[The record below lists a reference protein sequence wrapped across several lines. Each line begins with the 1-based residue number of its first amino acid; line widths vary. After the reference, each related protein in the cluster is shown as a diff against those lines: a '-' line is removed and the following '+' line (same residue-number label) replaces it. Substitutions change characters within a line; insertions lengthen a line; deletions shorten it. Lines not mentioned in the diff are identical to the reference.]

1 MIEDK
6 SVEELEKELSEL
18 PRGYVTTKVINKKT
32 YFYQQWK
39 ENGKTKNRCI
49 SEGEANELR
58 PLIEKRRTLQKKLN
72 AVKGNPQNT
81 TSEKKEAVE
90 GEPEFKTN
98 AVYGDALM
106 KIALT
111 AEKFDKRDCYSKV
124 HDFLY
129 TPASDKVCLIF
140 GLRRT
145 GKTTILKQLVLGMNE
160 TERKKTLYIKVT
172 SENTLDQ
179 LNADLK
185 LANKLG
191 YSFIFIDEITLI
203 DRFIDN
209 AALLSDVYAV
219 QGMKI
224 VLSGTDSLGFWF
236 AQNEELYDRAL
247 TVHTTYVPFSEHARL
262 LKIKNIDEYI
272 RYGGTL
278 KAGELAFED
287 DGFMLNRNL
296 SNGRVK
302 GLSEAS
308 LDRTYK
314 DATAQDASFRDDEST
329 RRYIDTAIAQNIQH
343 SLKCYDHGNHF
354 RHLIDLYNNKELTNA
369 INRIIEDMNQRFTVD
384 VITKQFKSN
393 DLGSAKDL
401 LLKEKD
407 PEKQT
412 DVLSTI
418 DTTDVVKKVMDIL
431 EIRNKENQSVNIEEI
446 HILEIKEYL
455 KALDLIDI
463 SNTETIPISNK
474 KEERL
479 IFTQPGM
486 RFCQAQVLVYSL
498 LQDEIFGNLDGELRD
513 IITEKI
519 LEDVRGRM
527 LEDIVYLQTRRFYGK
542 TRNVFKLKFASG
554 EFDMVIQNKSK
565 RECEIYEVKHSME
578 IVDAQYR
585 HIIDPEK
592 IEATEKQ
599 FGKVVRQYVLY
610 RGESTTL
617 GNKIEYKNVEE
628 YLTELR

>member
-1 MIEDK
+1 MAEDK
-6 SVEELEKELSEL
+6 SIEELEKELAEL
-18 PRGYVTTKVINKKT
+18 PMGYVTTKVINKKT

-49 SEGEANELR
+49 SEEEANELR
-58 PLIEKRRTLQKKLN
+58 PLVEKRRTLQKKLN
-72 AVKGNPQNT
+72 AIKGTPQK
-81 TSEKKEAVE
+81 TSTEKKEE
-90 GEPEFKTN
+90 TEEKPEFKTN
-98 AVYGDALM
+98 AVYGDALL

-129 TPASDKVCLIF
+129 TPSSDKVCLIF

-145 GKTTILKQLVLGMNE
+145 GKTTILKQLVLDMNE
-160 TERKKTLYIKVT
+160 TERKKTLYIKAT

-185 LANKLG
+185 FANKLG
-191 YSFIFIDEITLI
+191 YTFIFIDEITLI

-287 DGFMLNRNL
+287 
-296 SNGRVK
+296 
-302 GLSEAS
+302 E
-308 LDRTYK
+308 

-354 RHLIDLYNNKELTNA
+354 RHLIDLYNKKELTNA
-369 INRIIEDMNQRFTVD
+369 INRIIEDINQRFTVD
-384 VITKQFKSN
+384 VITKQFKSH

-401 LLKEKD
+401 LLNEKD
-407 PEKQT
+407 PDKRT

-418 DTTDVVKKVMDIL
+418 DTADVVKKVMDIL

-474 KEERL
+474 KEARL

-498 LQDEIFGNLDGELRD
+498 LQDEVFGNLDGELRD

-565 RECEIYEVKHSME
+565 KECEIYEVKHSKE
-578 IVDAQYR
+578 IVDFQYR
-585 HIIDPEK
+585 HIIDSEK
-592 IEATEKQ
+592 IEATERQ
-599 FGKVVRQYVLY
+599 FGKVVRQCVLY

-617 GNKIEYKNVEE
+617 ANKIEYKNVEE